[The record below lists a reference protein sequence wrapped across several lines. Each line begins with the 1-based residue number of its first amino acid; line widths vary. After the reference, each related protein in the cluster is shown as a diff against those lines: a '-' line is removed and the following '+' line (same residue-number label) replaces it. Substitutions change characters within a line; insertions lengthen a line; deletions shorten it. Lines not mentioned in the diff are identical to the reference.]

1 MSLRASGAVLD
12 LGPAPAAVQAPAATS
27 TPVSVPPLASS
38 PVVPFVPFVPQHA
51 PTRATEAQDS
61 VLALFDKLTVAP
73 TGAPEDK
80 RPADRSPESSPNSR
94 SSDKAQ
100 RTDGAGGAASSD
112 IDAQVEAKIQALQAI
127 LDRVKTHAYDK
138 KLGYSTKKSVKDEL
152 AVVEGVANWKLAF
165 ARTHPRAP
173 EMGLLIQEVRDEF
186 QLLEENRSKVAAEAE
201 AKKKAAER
209 KQDDEDMARLALNY
223 EELLEWR
230 KFIKTPEGRKDVA
243 EMARRGFT
251 TPQQLKDYRAYAAS
265 EEGQRELAR
274 QAAAE
279 AEAKAA
285 EKEAAAEAK
294 AAEKAAAAEAKALE
308 KAAAAEARKAAAAE
322 AAEAKKAATAARN
335 AFNKAK
341 AKHDK
346 EVVAERQR
354 LLGLL
359 QDENNAPTAD
369 EFKQLESDVRALNEK
384 EVDFLDAAEAA
395 GNMTTDEF
403 TAALQLVA
411 RDEEIEINLLEDARA
426 RMQEKARAEQE
437 AKAEEKRLARA
448 GEDKKAMETLYRLRH
463 QFFVEMCLRAKA
475 LRASLMAPGG
485 RVDEEGNS
493 LVPEWVSEM
502 IDRMCDERDRP
513 LEDDPDGQKPDAY
526 TNTNYEMFEGEFQD
540 AGYASIEAAT
550 SGGAMDMDDDEDE
563 DGGIHCAADLTG
575 GGWMQDDGGD
585 PDEVLLNK
593 AGNPMF
599 DADEGEEE
607 VRAVDPEDLI
617 RPIHMQFTIKNVPE
631 IRLDPDA
638 PMQKNQQN
646 FVEAEVYSALSK
658 WITKLGFTD
667 TEEYEFMSLDQ
678 AKAKGLDRLSMIPI
692 TLARSGISVI
702 QVTPHVGANGPKIIV
717 DVSAEMKSFETGPG
731 EVLKENRWKPS
742 EPMDVEGDDEGSE
755 EEEEEQDDDEDLS
768 ADEETDLFDE
778 QLQAGVVKMLKGM
791 STDDWVDVFESN
803 SNLLSEADSLG
814 RVAVFESAQLQPPLN
829 VTPQEMATIRK
840 SDDDYLKRHPELDDS
855 SRYENQSYE
864 TQYAIVMALRHNN
877 KLTKASVTT
886 SKEDEKYV
894 RAQYTKDEMDDPK
907 FVKPTEDDDDRE
919 GEAEAE
925 GGESEEEESPK
936 PPPKK
941 KKKKKKKSQ
950 ILSDSEGSTP

>member
-12 LGPAPAAVQAPAATS
+12 LGPAPTAVQAPAATPTS
-27 TPVSVPPLASS
+27 VSVPPLASS

-51 PTRATEAQDS
+51 PIRATEAQDS
-61 VLALFDKLTVAP
+61 VLALFDKMTVAP

-112 IDAQVEAKIQALQAI
+112 LDAQVEAKIQELQAI

-138 KLGYSTKKSVKDEL
+138 KLGYPTKKSVTDEL
-152 AVVEGVANWKLAF
+152 AVVNLISNWKLGF
-165 ARTHPRAP
+165 ARTHKRAQ
-173 EMGLLIQEVRDEF
+173 EMALLIYEVRDEF
-186 QLLEENRSKVAAEAE
+186 KLLEDNRKRIAEEAAVA
-201 AKKKAAER
+201 KKAAER
-209 KQDDEDMARLALNY
+209 QQDDADMARLGLNY

-230 KFIKTPEGRKDVA
+230 KHIKTPEGKKDVA
-243 EMARRGFT
+243 EMAKRGFA
-251 TPQQLKDYRAYAAS
+251 TPQQLKDYREYAAS

-285 EKEAAAEAK
+285 EK
-294 AAEKAAAAEAKALE
+294 AAAAEAK
-308 KAAAAEARKAAAAE
+308 KAAAAE
-322 AAEAKKAATAARN
+322 AAEAKKAAGAAKK
-335 AFNKAK
+335 AFEKTKKA
-341 AKHDK
+341 HDR
-346 EVVAERQR
+346 EVVEERQR

-359 QDENNAPTAD
+359 QSEDPPTGE
-369 EFKQLESDVRALNEK
+369 EFSKLSRDLQELHTK
-384 EVDFLDAAEAA
+384 EVEFLDDAEQE
-395 GNMTTDEF
+395 GNMTNDEF
-403 TAALQLVA
+403 TVALTNA
-411 RDEEIEINLLEDARA
+411 SRDHEIEKNLLEEAR
-426 RMQEKARAEQE
+426 EKSLAKAQAEQE
-437 AKAEEKRLARA
+437 AQAEKKRLARG
-448 GEDKKAMETLYRLRH
+448 GEDKEAMEKLYRLRH
-463 QFFVEMCLRAKA
+463 QFFVEMCLRARA
-475 LRASLMAPGG
+475 LRASLIAPGG

-493 LVPEWVSEM
+493 LVPEWVNEM

-513 LEDDPDGQKPDAY
+513 LEDDPEGQKDDPY

-575 GGWMQDDGGD
+575 GGWMQDDGDD
-585 PDEVLLNK
+585 PDEVLLNN

-599 DADEGEEE
+599 DDDEEE
-607 VRAVDPEDLI
+607 EGAVDPEDVI
-617 RPIHMQFTIKNVPE
+617 RPIHLQFTIKNVPE
-631 IRLDPDA
+631 VRLDPDA

-646 FVEAEVYSALSK
+646 FVETEVYNALSK

-692 TLARSGISVI
+692 TIARSGIAVV
-702 QVTPHVGANGPKIIV
+702 QVTPQVGANGPKIVV
-717 DVSAEMKSFETGPG
+717 DVSAEMKAFETGDG

-742 EPMDVEGDDEGSE
+742 EPMDQGDGDEES
-755 EEEEEQDDDEDLS
+755 EEEEQDDDEDLS
-768 ADEETDLFDE
+768 ANEEEDLFDE
-778 QLQAGVVKMLKGM
+778 ELQAGVLKMLKDM
-791 STDDWVDVFESN
+791 SSDDWEAVFESK
-803 SNLLSEADSLG
+803 SNLLSESDSVG

-840 SDDDYLKRHPELDDS
+840 MDDDYLKRHPELDDS
-855 SRYENQSYE
+855 SRYENQSYD
-864 TQYAIVMALRHNN
+864 TQYAIVMNMRHNN
-877 KLTKASVTT
+877 KLTKATEGV
-886 SKEDEKYV
+886 KENEAAV
-894 RAQYTKDEMDDPK
+894 RAEYAKDGLAMDDPK
-907 FVKPTEDDDDRE
+907 FVTPAGDDDDRE
-919 GEAEAE
+919 GEAESE
-925 GGESEEEESPK
+925 GEAADGEESPK

-941 KKKKKKKSQ
+941 KKKKKKRSQ
-950 ILSDSEGSTP
+950 ITSDSE

>member
-12 LGPAPAAVQAPAATS
+12 LGPAPAAVQAPAATP

-100 RTDGAGGAASSD
+100 RTEGAGGAASSD
-112 IDAQVEAKIQALQAI
+112 LDAQVEAKIQALQAI
-127 LDRVKTHAYDK
+127 LDKVKTHAYDK

-186 QLLEENRSKVAAEAE
+186 QLLEENRARVAAEAE
-201 AKKKAAER
+201 AQKKAAER
-209 KQDDEDMARLALNY
+209 QQDDADMARLGLNY

-230 KFIKTPEGRKDVA
+230 KFIKTPEGKKDVA
-243 EMARRGFT
+243 EMAARGFT
-251 TPQQLKDYRAYAAS
+251 TPQQLKAFREYAAS
-265 EEGQRELAR
+265 EEGQQELAR

-285 EKEAAAEAK
+285 EK
-294 AAEKAAAAEAKALE
+294 
-308 KAAAAEARKAAAAE
+308 AAAAEARKAATAA

-369 EFKQLESDVRALNEK
+369 EFKELERDVRALNVK
-384 EVDFLDAAEAA
+384 EVDFLSDAEQA
-395 GNMTTDEF
+395 GNMTDAEF
-403 TAALQLVA
+403 RDAMQLVV

-448 GEDKKAMETLYRLRH
+448 GEDKEAMEKLYRLRH

-493 LVPEWVSEM
+493 LVPEWVNEM

-513 LEDDPDGQKPDAY
+513 LEDDPEGQQPDAY

-599 DADEGEEE
+599 DDDEGEEE
-607 VRAVDPEDLI
+607 EGAVDPEDLI
-617 RPIHMQFTIKNVPE
+617 RPLHMQFTIKNVPTV
-631 IRLDPDA
+631 RLDPDA
-638 PMQKNQQN
+638 SDQKNQQN
-646 FVEAEVYSALSK
+646 FIEAEVYTALNK
-658 WITKLGFTD
+658 WITTLGFTD
-667 TEEYEFMSLDQ
+667 TEEPEFMTLEQ

-692 TLARSGISVI
+692 TIDRSGISVVS
-702 QVTPHVGANGPKIIV
+702 VTPHVGANGPTIV
-717 DVSAEMKSFETGPG
+717 VDASAEMKSFETGPG

-755 EEEEEQDDDEDLS
+755 EEEQDDDEDLS

-778 QLQAGVVKMLKGM
+778 ELHAGVVEMLKGM
-791 STDDWVDVFESN
+791 SPDDWVDVFESK
-803 SNLLSEADSLG
+803 SNLLSESDSLR
-814 RVAVFESAQLQPPLN
+814 RVAVFESARLQPPLN

-840 SDDDYLKRHPELDDS
+840 ADDDYLKRHPELDDS
-855 SRYENQSYE
+855 SRYENQTYN
-864 TQYAIVMALRHNN
+864 TQYAIVMALRHKN
-877 KLTKASVTT
+877 KLTKALVTT
-886 SKEDEKYV
+886 SKDDEEYV

-907 FVKPTEDDDDRE
+907 FVKPTEDDDRE

-925 GGESEEEESPK
+925 EAEGEESPM

-941 KKKKKKKSQ
+941 KKKKKKKNQ
-950 ILSDSEGSTP
+950 ITSDSEGGSP

>member
-12 LGPAPAAVQAPAATS
+12 LGPAPAAVQAPAATP
-27 TPVSVPPLASS
+27 TPVSVPPLASA

-61 VLALFDKLTVAP
+61 VLALFDRLTVAP

-100 RTDGAGGAASSD
+100 RTDGADGGASSD
-112 IDAQVEAKIQALQAI
+112 LDAQVEAKMQALQAI

-138 KLGYSTKKSVKDEL
+138 VLGYPTKKSVTEEL
-152 AVVEGVANWKLAF
+152 AVVEGISNWKLAF

-186 QLLEENRSKVAAEAE
+186 KLLENNRKRIAEEAAA
-201 AKKKAAER
+201 AKKAAER
-209 KQDDEDMARLALNY
+209 KQDDEDMARLNLNY

-243 EMARRGFT
+243 EMAKRGFT

-285 EKEAAAEAK
+285 EKAAQAEAK
-294 AAEKAAAAEAKALE
+294 AAEKAAQ
-308 KAAAAEARKAAAAE
+308 AEARKAAAAE
-322 AAEAKKAATAARN
+322 TAAAKKAATAAKN
-335 AFNKAK
+335 AFKK
-341 AKHDK
+341 VKEKHDK
-346 EVVAERQR
+346 GVVAERFR
-354 LLGLL
+354 ILGLL
-359 QDENNAPTAD
+359 QDKDNAPTAD
-369 EFKQLESDVRALNEK
+369 EFKALERDVRALNGK
-384 EVDFLDAAEAA
+384 EVDFLSEAEEA
-395 GNMTTDEF
+395 GNMTDAEF
-403 TAALQLVA
+403 REAMQLVV
-411 RDEEIEINLLEDARA
+411 RDEEIEINLLEEARE
-426 RMQEKARAEQE
+426 RMMEKARAEQE
-437 AKAEEKRLARA
+437 AQAEEKRLARV
-448 GEDKKAMETLYRLRH
+448 GEDKEAMEKLYRLRH

-513 LEDDPDGQKPDAY
+513 LEDDPDGTKKDVY
-526 TNTNYEMFEGEFQD
+526 TNTNYEIIEGEFQD

-563 DGGIHCAADLTG
+563 DGGIRCAADLTG
-575 GGWMQDDGGD
+575 GGWMQDDEGD
-585 PDEVLLNK
+585 PDEVLLNN

-599 DADEGEEE
+599 DDDEEGEEE
-607 VRAVDPEDLI
+607 NAVDPEDLI
-617 RPIHMQFTIKNVPE
+617 RPIHMQFTIKDVPT

-638 PMQKNQQN
+638 SEQKNQQN
-646 FVEAEVYSALSK
+646 FVEAEVYTALKK
-658 WITKLGFTD
+658 WITTLGFTD
-667 TEEYEFMSLDQ
+667 TEESEFMSIEQ

-692 TLARSGISVI
+692 TIDRSGISVVS
-702 QVTPHVGANGPKIIV
+702 VTPSVGGNGPTIV
-717 DVSAEMKSFETGPG
+717 VDASAEMKSYETGPG
-731 EVLKENRWKPS
+731 EVLKENRWKPIES
-742 EPMDVEGDDEGSE
+742 MDVDGDADEESEG
-755 EEEEEQDDDEDLS
+755 EEQDDDEELS
-768 ADEETDLFDE
+768 AEEETDLFDE
-778 QLQAGVVKMLKGM
+778 ELHAGVVEMLKGM
-791 STDDWVDVFESN
+791 SPDDWEDIFESK
-803 SNLLSEADSLG
+803 SNLLSESDSLG
-814 RVAVFESAQLQPPLN
+814 SVAVFEKARLQPPLN

-840 SDDDYLKRHPELDDS
+840 ADDDYLKRHPELDDS
-855 SRYENQSYE
+855 SRYENQTYN
-864 TQYAIVMALRHNN
+864 TQYAIVMALRHKN
-877 KLTKASVTT
+877 KLTKATE
-886 SKEDEKYV
+886 KIRDDEKFV
-894 RAQYTKDEMDDPK
+894 RAEYQQAGIKMDNPD
-907 FVKPTEDDDDRE
+907 FVTPTEDDDRE
-919 GEAEAE
+919 GEAESE
-925 GGESEEEESPK
+925 GGESEGEESPK

-941 KKKKKKKSQ
+941 KKKKKKKNR
-950 ILSDSEGSTP
+950 IESDSEGSTP